1 MVSKDQSEQ
10 DTDNELPTLQE
21 RCEFTSDDEDD
32 SIGETN
38 INKSK
43 WEINK
48 VLHTR
53 NIYDNEFPPLP
64 TIDNTFPT
72 HIHTNR
78 SLSSVSSITIEK
90 RGKKLFNKVDA
101 FLTKW
106 KKINDV
112 DESQNTSI
120 HSYNQSTIH
129 SHRTH
134 KTRTQNIPSSISI
147 LPTKRTTRKNY
158 KQDSTTTASSK
169 HSHDS
174 NWENSQP
181 DTIIPLRSPT
191 LLETNSNLINEQYS
205 NKINTYI
212 NNRNNKTK
220 NNTQNTNRKNL
231 FYKNK
236 NYQMDMQSHHI
247 QNEITIDNPKP
258 YTDKFPERNPNHVNI
273 SSSRTHTTNNNMNE
287 PHEHT
292 HNVNIF
298 HQIATDTN
306 LIILSPTE
314 YNQIK
319 QQQPKTNQQVIT
331 HTSQQNVALYQTI
344 QLNRKQL
351 HNIQ

>member
-1 MVSKDQSEQ
+1 MISILYYSIIDLYIKERLKKKKPKPNKMVSKDQSEQ
-10 DTDNELPTLQE
+10 DTEKKLSTLQE

-181 DTIIPLRSPT
+181 
-191 LLETNSNLINEQYS
+191 
-205 NKINTYI
+205 
-212 NNRNNKTK
+212 
-220 NNTQNTNRKNL
+220 
-231 FYKNK
+231 
-236 NYQMDMQSHHI
+236 
-247 QNEITIDNPKP
+247 
-258 YTDKFPERNPNHVNI
+258 
-273 SSSRTHTTNNNMNE
+273 
-287 PHEHT
+287 
-292 HNVNIF
+292 
-298 HQIATDTN
+298 
-306 LIILSPTE
+306 
-314 YNQIK
+314 
-319 QQQPKTNQQVIT
+319 
-331 HTSQQNVALYQTI
+331 
-344 QLNRKQL
+344 
-351 HNIQ
+351 